1 VAKPLTIKTLEN
13 IKPGAVRKEIPDGLT
28 RGLFFII
35 QPSGKTSWAVRY
47 RVSGRNRKLTLGT
60 YPAIGLKAARELAS
74 RALIKVAEGGDPA
87 AEKQAAKAARLAPPG
102 PDLIEKVGEQF
113 IARHIRATLRPS
125 WAHEAERMVR
135 KEIMMPWKGRKL
147 AGITKVDIHE
157 LLDAIV
163 DRPAPIVA
171 NRTYAV
177 LRRMC
182 TWARQRGIIEV
193 SPCTDIERPAPEH
206 SRDRVLTDD
215 ELKAVWRS
223 CEELGWPFGSLVR
236 FLILTGQRRGE
247 VAGMRWSELD
257 LAGKAWMLPK
267 ERTKNNQAHAV
278 PLSRQAVE
286 ILEKAPRFVGE
297 FVFTLDGETLATG
310 FGRAKTRLDAA
321 LPGAPHWTLHDLR
334 RTVATSMARLGV
346 ALPTVE
352 KVLNHRSGSFRGI
365 VGVYQRHDYASE
377 MRAALELWGAHIDR
391 LTSGAVDNIIALN
404 DRLAERAC

>member
-1 VAKPLTIKTLEN
+1 LAKALTAKSIEN
-13 IKPGAVRKEIPDGLT
+13 IRPGTVRKEVPDGLV
-28 RGLFFII
+28 RGLFFIVQI
-35 QPSGKTSWAVRY
+35 SGKASWAVRY

-60 YPAIGLKAARELAS
+60 YPALSLKAARELAS
-74 RALIKVAEGGDPA
+74 RALIKVAEGADPA
-87 AEKQAAKAARLAPPG
+87 AEKQLAKVARLAPVG
-102 PDLIEKVGEQF
+102 PDLVEKVAEQF
-113 IARHIRATLRPS
+113 IARHIKATLRPS
-125 WAHEAERMVR
+125 WAHEAERLMR
-135 KEIMMPWKGRKL
+135 KEIMVPWKGRRLSEIRK
-147 AGITKVDIHE
+147 ADIHE

-171 NRTYAV
+171 NRTYAT

-182 TWARQRGIIEV
+182 TWARQRGLIEV
-193 SPCTDIERPAPEH
+193 SPCTDVERPAPEH

-297 FVFTLDGETLATG
+297 FVFTLDGETPATG
-310 FGRAKTRLDAA
+310 FGRAKKRLDAA
-321 LPGAPHWTLHDLR
+321 LPGALPWVLHDVR

-377 MRAALELWGAHIDR
+377 MRAALQCWAAHIER
-391 LTSGAVDNIIALN
+391 LAGDPVDNVIL
-404 DRLAERAC
+404 LAGHMN